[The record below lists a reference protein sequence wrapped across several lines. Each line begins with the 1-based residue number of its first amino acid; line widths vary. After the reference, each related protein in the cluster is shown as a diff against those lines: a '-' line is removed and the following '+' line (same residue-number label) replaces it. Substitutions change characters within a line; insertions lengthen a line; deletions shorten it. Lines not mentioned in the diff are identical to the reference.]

1 MTQTEQP
8 TRALSRG
15 ALGVVG
21 IVVISAVLMGP
32 AISLFFNTPVMA
44 ASAGAAVPLA
54 YLASLVAVLLTA
66 YTVAQYSS
74 KIASAGSFY
83 GFVREAVGP
92 KAGFLVGWCTF
103 GAYFGIAVA
112 GGLISGAFLSSVL
125 DARLG
130 IHLNFVWCAAL
141 IFLAVAALSIRGIK
155 ISERLMVVMLAIEL
169 AAIVIIVGAVL
180 LHGGSEGLNAKPL
193 SLHGNSLSGIRL
205 AMVFGIFAFVGFEV
219 SATLAEETRNPLRNV
234 PIAVIG
240 CTLVVGVIFVV
251 GSYAM
256 VMAYGANHIDALASD
271 PSSFDTLAQQYA
283 APVRPIVD
291 LIVINAQ
298 IGAELA
304 IVNSFARV
312 AFALGREG
320 LIPASFGVTHKR
332 FHTPY
337 VAICVAA
344 AVGILAGIMFNAKG
358 IDGLTAYNYVGTPA
372 ILLIVL
378 VFIVSNASVG
388 RYYRMHHASEFRVA
402 KHVIVPAAGVL
413 VLMIPVVAQFYPRPP
428 SPIDRLPLFAGAWV
442 LIGGIIL
449 LMKRERV
456 GTLDAPFSMAGS
468 IEE

>member
-1 MTQTEQP
+1 
-8 TRALSRG
+8 
-15 ALGVVG
+15 
-21 IVVISAVLMGP
+21 
-32 AISLFFNTPVMA
+32 
-44 ASAGAAVPLA
+44 
-54 YLASLVAVLLTA
+54 
-66 YTVAQYSS
+66 
-74 KIASAGSFY
+74 
-83 GFVREAVGP
+83 
-92 KAGFLVGWCTF
+92 
-103 GAYFGIAVA
+103 
-112 GGLISGAFLSSVL
+112 
-125 DARLG
+125 
-130 IHLNFVWCAAL
+130 
-141 IFLAVAALSIRGIK
+141 
-155 ISERLMVVMLAIEL
+155 VMLAIEL
-169 AAIVIIVGAVL
+169 AAIVIIVGAIL
-180 LHGGSEGLNAKPL
+180 LHGGSAGLNAKPF

-320 LIPASFGVTHKR
+320 LIPAPFGVTHKR